1 MNRLTLLPDELYKH
15 VYSFIYQP
23 KHIINKYTNKHNMK
37 CQVCNEIPD
46 NLDLLFH
53 ICTLCPPYIAY
64 TKDKNAVCDNSK
76 ICIFCMSA

>member
-1 MNRLTLLPDELYKH
+1 MSRLTLLPDELYKH

-37 CQVCNEIPD
+37 CQVCNETPD

-53 ICTLCPPYIAY
+53 ICTLCPPLYSLH
-64 TKDKNAVCDNSK
+64 KR
-76 ICIFCMSA
+76 